1 MNNQELFPY
10 NLTTNDLRT
19 KTVDCSIVSTID
31 SSTVEESTV
40 SNFTLQSYDSNHS
53 MSENTIEKVLNAAEQ
68 YCIDLLAQSNVTVT
82 SVSK

>member
-1 MNNQELFPY
+1 MNNQELFPH
-10 NLTTNDLRT
+10 NLTTNDLT
-19 KTVDCSIVSTID
+19 IKIVDCSIVSTVD

-40 SNFTLQSYDSNHS
+40 SNNQSYDSNHN
-53 MSENTIEKVLNAAEQ
+53 MSDNTIEKVLNAAEQ